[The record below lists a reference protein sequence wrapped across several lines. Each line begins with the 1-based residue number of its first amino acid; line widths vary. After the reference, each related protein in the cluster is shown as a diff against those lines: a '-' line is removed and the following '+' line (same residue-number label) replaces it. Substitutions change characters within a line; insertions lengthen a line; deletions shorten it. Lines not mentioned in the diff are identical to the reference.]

1 MLPLRVARC
10 WYMLFVKI
18 GGLLMKQLPGI
29 AFLAGLMLAFLSAA
43 QGHAQGADVSCGGL
57 KPVENALG
65 YKVREANVRCEGLYV
80 STVRAISLELVG
92 AMSGAPFDLNSG
104 VVEIQGPA
112 LSDLPAALRRQ
123 INVRAVA
130 LPLKT
135 YYRMDGLLDANSRLE
150 WPVDEVVK
158 RARLS
163 PTDIA
168 LYGWLGTEFKPVFVP
183 VRVATASARDQ
194 GYDAVRLL
202 FRVSSDVES
211 MYWRLTEG
219 GVSTKWDKMVD
230 GAVRSGRTVTVE
242 LPDGPSQQVQID
254 VNVKSPN
261 SDDWSPHRFTVF
273 RTMP

>member
-1 MLPLRVARC
+1 
-10 WYMLFVKI
+10 
-18 GGLLMKQLPGI
+18 MKLLPGI
-29 AFLAGLMLAFLSAA
+29 AFLAGLTLSVFSAA
-43 QGHAQGADVSCGGL
+43 QGHAQGAGVSCGGL

-65 YKVREANVRCEGLYV
+65 YKMREANVRCEGLYV

-92 AMSGAPFDLNSG
+92 AMSGAPFDLDSD

-112 LSDLPAALRRQ
+112 LADLPADLRRQ

-135 YYRMDGLLDANSRLE
+135 YYRMDGLLDSESRLE
-150 WPVDEVVK
+150 WPVDQVVK
-158 RARLS
+158 RARLNS
-163 PTDIA
+163 TDIA
-168 LYGWLGTEFKPVFVP
+168 LYGWVGTEFKPVFVP
-183 VRVATASARDQ
+183 IRVSTAASRNR
-194 GYDAVRLL
+194 GPDAVRLL

-219 GVSTKWDKMVD
+219 GASTKWEEMVK
-230 GAVRSGRTVTVE
+230 GSVRSGRTVTVE
-242 LPDGPSQQVQID
+242 LPDGPSQEVRID